1 MVVEHSFR
9 GSRQLRILFVAIA
22 LLGFFPYWCRKNICN
37 PIFSMKLLLWD
48 IFVQLFLICGNYL
61 QTAKVFLSLVT
72 QDVGGWAFGISL
84 ILAGTCQVV
93 TPILVML
100 RSKRLVSMLRDL
112 PAVLEE
118 EREKG
123 LNWEATDIAFLVLM
137 ACLVVFSA
145 VYFSLVGTLVV
156 AEIIYLIVYS
166 VFVFLSMGCVIVL
179 FRKLPRLLTQQVQRR
194 VEDAVVACIE
204 GSLDDSRAEGR
215 EEDLAPLHTLEQEVR
230 KNLTK
235 SSFAKIQTIVVV
247 SLQLSNVRGKVVRS
261 FFLSVTALITVCIGL
276 AIAMS
281 YASFRGFLVNG
292 GTVLLFFVGLSLIYF
307 FYNVG
312 QSCNDQVNDAVE
324 TLQNLSCNFASADAK
339 AQVYHVITCLQPL
352 RKFDMCGWYTLDYPS
367 LVTAA
372 SVVVTY
378 LVILLQVGGLQLQ
391 N

>member
-145 VYFSLVGTLVV
+145 VYYSLVGTLVV

-230 KNLTK
+230 KVVISCTKTPNHREHTHGRTKHTAISYNLKHNLPSIHTH
-235 SSFAKIQTIVVV
+235 
-247 SLQLSNVRGKVVRS
+247 LQ
-261 FFLSVTALITVCIGL
+261 
-276 AIAMS
+276 
-281 YASFRGFLVNG
+281 
-292 GTVLLFFVGLSLIYF
+292 
-307 FYNVG
+307 
-312 QSCNDQVNDAVE
+312 
-324 TLQNLSCNFASADAK
+324 
-339 AQVYHVITCLQPL
+339 
-352 RKFDMCGWYTLDYPS
+352 
-367 LVTAA
+367 
-372 SVVVTY
+372 
-378 LVILLQVGGLQLQ
+378 
-391 N
+391 

>member
-1 MVVEHSFR
+1 MGVHPS
-9 GSRQLRILFVAIA
+9 SAQY
-22 LLGFFPYWCRKNICN
+22 P
-37 PIFSMKLLLWD
+37 
-48 IFVQLFLICGNYL
+48 NYTK
-61 QTAKVFLSLVT
+61 Q
-72 QDVGGWAFGISL
+72 
-84 ILAGTCQVV
+84 
-93 TPILVML
+93 
-100 RSKRLVSMLRDL
+100 
-112 PAVLEE
+112 
-118 EREKG
+118 
-123 LNWEATDIAFLVLM
+123 
-137 ACLVVFSA
+137 
-145 VYFSLVGTLVV
+145 
-156 AEIIYLIVYS
+156 
-166 VFVFLSMGCVIVL
+166 
-179 FRKLPRLLTQQVQRR
+179 
-194 VEDAVVACIE
+194 
-204 GSLDDSRAEGR
+204 
-215 EEDLAPLHTLEQEVR
+215 
-230 KNLTK
+230 NLTK